1 MNERTRKLIS
11 VSVFLIGALM
21 AAAGVMRGEAQAVY
35 TKAIHLCMQC
45 IGIG

>member
-1 MNERTRKLIS
+1 MNERTRRLVS
-11 VSVFLIGALM
+11 ASVFLIGALM
-21 AAAGVMRGEAQAVY
+21 AVAGVMRGEAEAVY